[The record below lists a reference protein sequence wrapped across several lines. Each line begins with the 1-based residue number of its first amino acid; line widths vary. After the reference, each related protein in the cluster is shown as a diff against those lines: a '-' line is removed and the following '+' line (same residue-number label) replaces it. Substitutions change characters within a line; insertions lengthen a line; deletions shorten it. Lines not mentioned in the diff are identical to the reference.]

1 MEILGILSVLFTIYE
16 IIHAI
21 NKKNNPTP
29 IFDSLNFNNRKLES
43 LSISER
49 LELFYFKELNYLYQS
64 EKKKNFKIN
73 KVESLLKTTQF
84 NGFKVIDA
92 ITVKNITYIEI
103 SYELYFT
110 VLDYNKQPMNRVRNE
125 ISFFT
130 LNYIEANNSVN
141 IYGLNTNDVNTKNAL
156 YNHSN
161 QLINKL

>member
-21 NKKNNPTP
+21 NKKNNPKP

-64 EKKKNFKIN
+64 EKKQNFKIN
-73 KVESLLKTTQF
+73 KVESLFKTTQF

-110 VLDYNKQPMNRVRNE
+110 ILDSNKQPMNRVRNE

-130 LNYIEANNSVN
+130 LNYIEANNSIN
-141 IYGLNTNDVNTKNAL
+141 IYGLTTNDINTKNAL
-156 YNHSN
+156 YNHSTE
-161 QLINKL
+161 LINKL

>member
-1 MEILGILSVLFTIYE
+1 M
-16 IIHAI
+16 
-21 NKKNNPTP
+21 KKFGKKPVYNNETR
-29 IFDSLNFNNRKLES
+29 IKDKLES

-64 EKKKNFKIN
+64 GKKQNFKIN
-73 KVESLLKTTQF
+73 KVESLLKTKQF

-92 ITVKNITYIEI
+92 ITVKNITYVEI

-130 LNYIEANNSVN
+130 LNCIEANNSVN
-141 IYGLNTNDVNTKNAL
+141 IYGLNTNDINTKNAL

-161 QLINKL
+161 ELINKL